1 MECEPCVFLYKSLSP
16 ADNGRQPDSRYPSL
30 PLGVKLS
37 VLFISCCGKAAGTV
51 IMKDKAFS
59 NLFIRLR
66 LKERG
71 NQYMKVRSY
80 VLIAVICII
89 AAFLF
94 YFFRNTVSNDYVKVI
109 VEHFPALEDTSG
121 RDYVSADFYQ
131 RDNDSL
137 FFIDSDE
144 NLKRLDEEGEELL
157 QEQVTSFF
165 VSGDEIYYT
174 DDYGQL
180 FLFSFSGE
188 NNRQKIESGSRII
201 ELIGLND
208 NTLYGLDVNNEVVI
222 CFDTTNWKEVF
233 SYNLK
238 RIYKKRRIIES
249 HCMTE
254 QHILFMGSD
263 GTLWDYDLEQKE
275 LDQVE
280 LPIEPV
286 PSATCT
292 CMLAYHGKILYSYFE
307 NECMPSKYAEGK
319 ESEDSGIYV
328 YDFSDSGMKKISN
341 DSAERMVLLDGE
353 LYLYDRGLFLG
364 ELRKS
369 DSVLEDL

>member
-1 MECEPCVFLYKSLSP
+1 
-16 ADNGRQPDSRYPSL
+16 
-30 PLGVKLS
+30 
-37 VLFISCCGKAAGTV
+37 
-51 IMKDKAFS
+51 MKDKAAG

-66 LKERG
+66 LREREG
-71 NQYMKVRSY
+71 PYMKARSY
-80 VLIAVICII
+80 VLIAIILVI
-89 AAFLF
+89 AVFLF
-94 YFFRNTVSNDYVKVI
+94 YFFRNTVSNEYVKVI
-109 VEHFPALEDTSG
+109 VEHFPALEDMSG

-131 RDNDSL
+131 RDKDSL
-137 FFIDSDE
+137 FYIDSDD

-157 QEQVTSFF
+157 QKQVTSFF
-165 VSGDEIYYT
+165 VTGDHIYYT
-174 DDYGQL
+174 DDHGQL
-180 FLFSFSGE
+180 SLFLRSGE
-188 NNRQKIESGSRII
+188 KDRQNIESGSRII
-201 ELIGLND
+201 ELVGLKD
-208 NTLYGLDVNNEVVI
+208 QILYGLDVNNEVLI
-222 CFDTTNWKEVF
+222 CFDTTSWKEVF

-238 RIYKKRRIIES
+238 QIYKKDRIVES

-254 QHILFMGSD
+254 QHIVFMGSD
-263 GTLWDYDLEQKE
+263 GTLWDYDLEERE

-328 YDFSDSGMKKISN
+328 YDFTDSGMKKISN
-341 DSAERMVLLDGE
+341 DFAEHMVLLDGE
-353 LYLYDRGLFLG
+353 LYLYVRGLFLG

-369 DSVLEDL
+369 DSVPEDL